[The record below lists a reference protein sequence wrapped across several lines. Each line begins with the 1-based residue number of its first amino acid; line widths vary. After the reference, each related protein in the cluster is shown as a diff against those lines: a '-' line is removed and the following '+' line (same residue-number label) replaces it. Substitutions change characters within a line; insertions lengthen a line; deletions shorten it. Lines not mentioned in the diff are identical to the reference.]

1 MSFPKVQSAL
11 RVSASIEFDHPGF
24 QSRAVVTWDVCSM
37 EIGPFPQR
45 ELWVLEPTSPP
56 SYLGGG
62 SSFPQRNAARTTLKN
77 SWAPHLGPGPLSPT
91 EWCGHWTPRRPSQR
105 VPSLSPEKAA
115 LAKELASS
123 FERAA

>member
-45 ELWVLEPTSPP
+45 ELWVLEPTSPHP
-56 SYLGGG
+56 TSEGV
-62 SSFPQRNAARTTLKN
+62 AASPRELLPE
-77 SWAPHLGPGPLSPT
+77 PH
-91 EWCGHWTPRRPSQR
+91 
-105 VPSLSPEKAA
+105 
-115 LAKELASS
+115 
-123 FERAA
+123 